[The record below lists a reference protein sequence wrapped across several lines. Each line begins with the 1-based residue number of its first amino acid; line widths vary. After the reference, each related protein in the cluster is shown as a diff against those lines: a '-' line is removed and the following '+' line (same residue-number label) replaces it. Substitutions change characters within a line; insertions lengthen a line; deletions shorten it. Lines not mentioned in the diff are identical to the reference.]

1 MSLALWLVACLVAL
15 ACYHCRHAFMS
26 ARQRCDHMS
35 LTLVESTSQNH
46 GRRGGRGPPWQY
58 PHHVLYYSREVDIQ
72 ERFIMAQEGYKL
84 LFQQSLFHR
93 TLDQEEEEAPLGNIP
108 LCGMGFYWC
117 KMCVRL
123 DYYAQLWQL
132 RDPMAFKFLA
142 SKLHTA
148 ALALPRPQLFLS
160 SSRSQIK
167 AYQMQQEEERGEMQF
182 ATAFYCC
189 LGVFR
194 QSFGLAAAFAFCTLS
209 LAPSTLFSL
218 QSQLLYQLASSSRPC
233 ICKNTVTF
241 RFFAKKRIQ
250 NAHCK
255 HFTVYLPGNSV
266 KYCKNQ

>member
-1 MSLALWLVACLVAL
+1 
-15 ACYHCRHAFMS
+15 
-26 ARQRCDHMS
+26 
-35 LTLVESTSQNH
+35 
-46 GRRGGRGPPWQY
+46 
-58 PHHVLYYSREVDIQ
+58 
-72 ERFIMAQEGYKL
+72 MAQEGYKL

-123 DYYAQLWQL
+123 DYYAQLWQPSRSNGLQVFGLEVAHCGTGLAQALAVSVKFKVTDKGLSNVVGRRKRGNAICNGLLLLPWSLSLEL
-132 RDPMAFKFLA
+132 RPCSSLCILYSLPSPLYSLFLIELAPLLA
-142 SKLHTA
+142 S
-148 ALALPRPQLFLS
+148 F
-160 SSRSQIK
+160 
-167 AYQMQQEEERGEMQF
+167 
-182 ATAFYCC
+182 
-189 LGVFR
+189 
-194 QSFGLAAAFAFCTLS
+194 
-209 LAPSTLFSL
+209 
-218 QSQLLYQLASSSRPC
+218 SSRPC

>member
-1 MSLALWLVACLVAL
+1 MVHIW
-15 ACYHCRHAFMS
+15 F
-26 ARQRCDHMS
+26 
-35 LTLVESTSQNH
+35 
-46 GRRGGRGPPWQY
+46 
-58 PHHVLYYSREVDIQ
+58 
-72 ERFIMAQEGYKL
+72 KL
-84 LFQQSLFHR
+84 LFYSILLHR
-93 TLDQEEEEAPLGNIP
+93 TLDKEQEEAPLGNIP

-142 SKLHTA
+142 FKLHTA
-148 ALALPRPQLFLS
+148 ALALQRPRPRPQLFLS

-189 LGVFR
+189 LGESFAR
-194 QSFGLAAAFAFCTLS
+194 AFGLAAAFAILYS
-209 LAPSTLFSL
+209 LPSPPSTLFFL
-218 QSQLLYQLASSSRPC
+218 IELAPLILASLPPTRPC

-241 RFFAKKRIQ
+241 RFFAKKRFQ

-255 HFTVYLPGNSV
+255 HFTCLATASNTAKINDFTVSKKLNFHCCSY
-266 KYCKNQ
+266 

>member
-1 MSLALWLVACLVAL
+1 
-15 ACYHCRHAFMS
+15 
-26 ARQRCDHMS
+26 
-35 LTLVESTSQNH
+35 
-46 GRRGGRGPPWQY
+46 
-58 PHHVLYYSREVDIQ
+58 
-72 ERFIMAQEGYKL
+72 MAQVVYKL

-93 TLDQEEEEAPLGNIP
+93 TLDEEEEEAPLGNIP

-123 DYYAQLWQL
+123 HCYAQRWQL

-148 ALALPRPQLFLS
+148 ALALPRPRPQLFLS

-194 QSFGLAAAFAFCTLS
+194 QSFGLAAAFAFS
-209 LAPSTLFSL
+209 AFTLFPL
-218 QSQLLYQLASSSRPC
+218 QSQPLHWLASPYPALHLQKHC
-233 ICKNTVTF
+233 HFPILCQ
-241 RFFAKKRIQ
+241 KKISKR
-250 NAHCK
+250 A
-255 HFTVYLPGNSV
+255 L
-266 KYCKNQ
+266 

>member
-1 MSLALWLVACLVAL
+1 
-15 ACYHCRHAFMS
+15 
-26 ARQRCDHMS
+26 
-35 LTLVESTSQNH
+35 
-46 GRRGGRGPPWQY
+46 
-58 PHHVLYYSREVDIQ
+58 
-72 ERFIMAQEGYKL
+72 MAHIRYKL
-84 LFQQSLFHR
+84 LFNFILLHR
-93 TLDQEEEEAPLGNIP
+93 TLDKEQEEAPLGNIP

-148 ALALPRPQLFLS
+148 ALALQRPRPRPQLFLS

-194 QSFGLAAAFAFCTLS
+194 QSLRPCSSLCNSVLS
-209 LAPSTLFSL
+209 LLPPSILSFSL
-218 QSQLLYQLASSSRPC
+218 QSQLLHKLAFLLPGLA
-233 ICKNTVTF
+233 
-241 RFFAKKRIQ
+241 FAKTLSLSVSLPKKDFKTRIV
-250 NAHCK
+250 N
-255 HFTVYLPGNSV
+255 TLPAWQQRQILQKSMTSL
-266 KYCKNQ
+266 